1 MPQFVYTVKNQ
12 EGVAS
17 SGMME
22 APDRESAAAT
32 LVGQNLIV
40 TQLSPVKQGTV
51 SSWRRHLTLEQQ
63 LSFTQSVAAMLE
75 AGMTLGRALT
85 VLSVDAEGT
94 ALKRILVRLEAR
106 LNEGQTFSS
115 ALKEFPR
122 SFSRLYVAM
131 IEAGEASGKLPEI
144 MGRLAHYIEESAELQ
159 GKVRAALLYPALVL
173 VFAAFLV
180 LGLLLFAVP
189 RLNDVYRGLGAPL
202 PAATQAFIGLG
213 NWLVAWWML
222 WVPLTVAGLFAFH
235 RFTSTRAWDAFKL
248 RAPII
253 GPLFRRVGIARFS
266 RTLGSLYVSGVPI
279 ALALDIVAKSMQNQ
293 VLESAVIEVSNNVIK
308 GETLASQMRETQVFT
323 QMAVGMISAGEESG
337 ALEKMLD
344 RLASYYESQ
353 VSIALKSAVG
363 MIEPVMMMGVGLVV
377 GGIVLVIALP
387 FLQIATVLS

>member
-1 MPQFVYTVKNQ
+1 
-12 EGVAS
+12 
-17 SGMME
+17 MME

-40 TQLSPVKQGTV
+40 TRLSPVKPTSVG
-51 SSWRRHLTLEQQ
+51 SWRRDLTLEQQ
-63 LSFTQSVAAMLE
+63 LSFTQSVAAMLD

-85 VLSVDAEGT
+85 VLAVDAEGT

-115 ALKEFPR
+115 ALQEFPR

-144 MGRLAHYIEESAELQ
+144 MSRLGRYIEESAELQ
-159 GKVRAALLYPALVL
+159 GKVRAALMYPALVL

-180 LGLLLFAVP
+180 LGLLVFAVP
-189 RLNDVYRGLGAPL
+189 RLNDVYQGLGAPL
-202 PAATQAFIGLG
+202 PLATQLFIDVG
-213 NWLVAWWML
+213 NWMCRWWPV
-222 WVPLTVAGLFAFH
+222 WVPVSLLLLFAFY
-235 RFTSTRAWDAFKL
+235 RFTRTRAWDSFKL
-248 RAPII
+248 RAPVI
-253 GPLFRRVGIARFS
+253 GPLFRRVGIARFA
-266 RTLGSLYVSGVPI
+266 RTLGSLYMSGVPI
-279 ALALDIVAKSMQNQ
+279 ALALDIVAKSMENQ
-293 VLESAVIEVSNNVIK
+293 VLESAVLEVSNNVVK

-337 ALEKMLD
+337 ALERMLE
-344 RLASYYESQ
+344 RLAAYYETQ

-363 MIEPVMMMGVGLVV
+363 MIEPLMMMGVGLVV

>member
-1 MPQFVYTVKNQ
+1 
-12 EGVAS
+12 
-17 SGMME
+17 ME

-40 TQLSPVKQGTV
+40 TRLSPVKPTSVG
-51 SSWRRHLTLEQQ
+51 SWRRDLTLEQQ
-63 LSFTQSVAAMLE
+63 LSFTQSVAAMLD

-85 VLSVDAEGT
+85 VLAVDAEGT

-115 ALKEFPR
+115 ALQEFPR

-144 MGRLAHYIEESAELQ
+144 MSRLGRYIEESAELQ
-159 GKVRAALLYPALVL
+159 GKVRAALMYPALVL

-180 LGLLLFAVP
+180 LGLLVFAVP
-189 RLNDVYRGLGAPL
+189 RLNDVYQGLGAPL
-202 PAATQAFIGLG
+202 PLATQLFIDVG
-213 NWLVAWWML
+213 NWMCRWWPV
-222 WVPLTVAGLFAFH
+222 WVPVSLLLLFAFY
-235 RFTSTRAWDAFKL
+235 RFTRTRAWDSFKL
-248 RAPII
+248 RAPVI
-253 GPLFRRVGIARFS
+253 GPLFRRVGIARFA
-266 RTLGSLYVSGVPI
+266 RTLGSLYMSGVPI
-279 ALALDIVAKSMQNQ
+279 ALALDIVAKSMENQ
-293 VLESAVIEVSNNVIK
+293 VLESAVLEVSNNVVK

-337 ALEKMLD
+337 ALERMLE
-344 RLASYYESQ
+344 RLAAYYETQ

-363 MIEPVMMMGVGLVV
+363 MIEPLMMMGVGLVV

>member
-22 APDRESAAAT
+22 AADREAAART
-32 LVGQNLIV
+32 LVSQGLIV
-40 TQLSPVKQGTV
+40 TRLSPVKKAVGP
-51 SSWRRHLTLEQQ
+51 SRGDLSLEQQ

-75 AGMTLGRALT
+75 AGMTLGRALN

-94 ALKRILVRLEAR
+94 ALKRILVRLDSQ

-122 SFSRLYVAM
+122 SFSRLYVSM
-131 IEAGEASGKLPEI
+131 IEAGEAAGRLPEI
-144 MGRLAHYIEESAELQ
+144 MGRLARYIEESAELQ
-159 GKVRAALLYPALVL
+159 GKVRAALMYPALVL
-173 VFAAFLV
+173 IFAALLV
-180 LGLLLFAVP
+180 LGLLVFAVP
-189 RLNDVYRGLGAPL
+189 RLNDVYQGLGAPL
-202 PAATQAFIGLG
+202 PFATRVFVAAG
-213 NWLVAWWML
+213 NWMCAWWMV
-222 WVPLTVAGLFAFH
+222 WVPLLVVGLVALE
-235 RFTSTRAWDAFKL
+235 RFTHTRAWDTFKL
-248 RAPII
+248 KAPVI
-253 GPLFRRVGIARFS
+253 GPLFRRVGIARFA

-279 ALALDIVAKSMQNQ
+279 AQALDIVAKSMENK
-293 VLESAVIEVSNNVIK
+293 VLEDAVLEVSNNVVK
-308 GETLASQMRETQVFT
+308 GETLASQMRETHVFT

-337 ALEKMLD
+337 ALERMLE
-344 RLASYYESQ
+344 RLASYYETQ

-363 MIEPVMMMGVGLVV
+363 MIEPLMMMGVGLVV